1 MSEPK
6 TSVRR
11 LHAIERQRRALE
23 LRKAGAS
30 FDEIGSTLGYR
41 GKSGAYQAVMSALK
55 RTLQEPADEV
65 RKLELARLDRAQRT
79 AWERMLHGDLDALG
93 KVLKV
98 MERRAKLLG
107 LDAPA
112 KVAPTDPSG
121 EGQYEGLTDDELVRR
136 LMAIIGTE
144 ATAAVGG
151 DPAAPVGVPAGLAES
166 PA

>member
-11 LHAIERQRRALE
+11 LQAVERQRRALE

-30 FDEIGSTLGYR
+30 FEEIASTLGYA
-41 GKSGAYQAVMSALK
+41 GKSGAYRAVISALK

-65 RKLELARLDRAQRT
+65 RKLEAARLDRAQRA
-79 AWERMLHGDLDALG
+79 AWERMLAGDLEALG

-112 KVAPTDPSG
+112 KLPLP
-121 EGQYEGLTDDELVRR
+121 
-136 LMAIIGTE
+136 
-144 ATAAVGG
+144 
-151 DPAAPVGVPAGLAES
+151 DPAEEHHYGDLLDAKLDRIAASLRANRPAEEDDSAQE
-166 PA
+166 PATTEVRE

>member
-11 LHAIERQRRALE
+11 LRAVERQRRALE

-30 FDEIGSTLGYR
+30 FDEIGSSLGYR
-41 GKSGAYQAVMSALK
+41 GKSGAYQAVMSALR

-65 RKLELARLDRAQRT
+65 RKLELARLDRAQRS

-98 MERRAKLLG
+98 MEHRAKLLG
-107 LDAPA
+107 LAAPE
-112 KVAPTDPSG
+112 KIAPTDPTGEYEYSG
-121 EGQYEGLTDDELVRR
+121 SLLDAKLTRIAAALQAEQASVGAD
-136 LMAIIGTE
+136 
-144 ATAAVGG
+144 TAADGEEV
-151 DPAAPVGVPAGLAES
+151 AADVPA
-166 PA
+166 

>member
-11 LHAIERQRRALE
+11 LQAVDRQRRALE

-30 FDEIGSTLGYR
+30 FDEIATTLGYR
-41 GKSGAYQAVMSALK
+41 GKSGAYQAVMSALR

-98 MERRAKLLG
+98 MEHRAKLLG
-107 LDAPA
+107 LAAPT
-112 KVAPTDPSG
+112 KIAPTDPSG
-121 EGQYEGLTDDELVRR
+121 EYEYARSQLDIKLSR
-136 LMAIIGTE
+136 I
-144 ATAAVGG
+144 AASLR
-151 DPAAPVGVPAGLAES
+151 ANEAPVPGDGAADGEEVPADV